1 VRLPFIGRKLIQ
13 LFLTLLAVV
22 TFNFLLFRVLPGDPI
37 QLYARSGRLT
47 PEAADQLR
55 ALFGLD
61 KPVWEQFLIYL
72 KGLLHGDMGFSLTY
86 RRPVSDIIGERM
98 VNTILLVGTA
108 TLIVV
113 VVGVILGAT
122 AASKRGS
129 KMDSSTVF
137 GSLALWSMPTFWV
150 GMLLVFTFGVWFQIL
165 PISGISSPGATYT
178 TPRQVATYVRSA
190 THSWFGRVAVNWRV
204 TRSGGRVTTASGMV
218 VRRNARPRT
227 APTSPSRRI
236 SRATV
241 QRATATP
248 SRSSCFQIFRTPY
261 TSRCARHTRPM
272 CSARLA
278 SRRARAGWRVG
289 SWARALRV

>member
-1 VRLPFIGRKLIQ
+1 MRLPFIGRKLIQ

-61 KPVWEQFLIYL
+61 KPLLVQFWIYL

-98 VNTILLVGTA
+98 VNTILLVGAA

-113 VVGVILGAT
+113 VLGVILGAT

-137 GSLALWSMPTFWV
+137 GSLTLWSMPTFWV
-150 GMLLVFTFGVWFQIL
+150 GLLLVFTFGVWLQIL
-165 PISGISSPGATYT
+165 RSKALDSVSRLLVNRPESARKSFAEFPTPLGSVIESSGKST
-178 TPRQVATYVRSA
+178 
-190 THSWFGRVAVNWRV
+190 
-204 TRSGGRVTTASGMV
+204 
-218 VRRNARPRT
+218 RPRT
-227 APTSPSRRI
+227 RPPNYSATSSIRFCVKPTTQRIEVHEPARR
-236 SRATV
+236 
-241 QRATATP
+241 
-248 SRSSCFQIFRTPY
+248 
-261 TSRCARHTRPM
+261 
-272 CSARLA
+272 
-278 SRRARAGWRVG
+278 
-289 SWARALRV
+289 

>member
-1 VRLPFIGRKLIQ
+1 MRLPFIGRKLIQ

-61 KPVWEQFLIYL
+61 KPVWEQFWIYL

-113 VVGVILGAT
+113 VLGVILGAT
-122 AASKRGS
+122 AASRRGS

-137 GSLALWSMPTFWV
+137 GSLVLWSMPTFWV

-178 TPRQVATYVRSA
+178 TPLGPALDVARHLVLPTLTLVLVDIGQ
-190 THSWFGRVAVNWRV
+190 FVLI
-204 TRSGGRVTTASGMV
+204 TRSSLVDVLTEDFITTAKAKG
-218 VRRNARPRT
+218 NPR
-227 APTSPSRRI
+227 AAGGVEPR
-236 SRATV
+236 
-241 QRATATP
+241 
-248 SRSSCFQIFRTPY
+248 
-261 TSRCARHTRPM
+261 RCATR
-272 CSARLA
+272 CSP
-278 SRRARAGWRVG
+278 W
-289 SWARALRV
+289 